1 MDDTIITGIIT
12 AVFLIGLFLWI
23 YSIGKDYKSKNKKQK

>member
-1 MDDTIITGIIT
+1 MDDAIITGIVT
-12 AVFLIGLFLWI
+12 VVFLIGLLLWV